1 MKRMAGMGS
10 LLALLGWIAM
20 EGSFAGAADRSPT
33 IKEIMGKLNKG
44 PKSLTYVVGKELK
57 EDQPDWSQIQ
67 QQTRTYVELARGLGD
82 QEPRKGSKD
91 SWEKLSKAFADNAL
105 ALDQAAK
112 KKDLPSAKQAHAR
125 LAGSCRTCHS
135 AHKAPF

>member
-1 MKRMAGMGS
+1 MKRMVCSGS
-10 LLALLGWIAM
+10 LLALFAWMAI
-20 EGSFAGAADRSPT
+20 EGSFVGAADRSPT

-57 EDQPDWSQIQ
+57 EGEPDWSKIQ
-67 QQTRTYVELARGLGD
+67 KQTTSYVELARALGD

-91 SWEKLSKAFADNAL
+91 SWEKLSKAFADNAQ

-112 KKDLPSAKQAHAR
+112 KKDLSSAKQAHAR